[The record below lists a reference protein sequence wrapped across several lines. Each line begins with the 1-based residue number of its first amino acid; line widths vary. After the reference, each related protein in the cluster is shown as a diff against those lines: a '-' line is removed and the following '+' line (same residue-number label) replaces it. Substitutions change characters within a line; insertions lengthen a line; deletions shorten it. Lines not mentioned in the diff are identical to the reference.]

1 MIFTDRTII
10 LQKGISSIND
20 TIILYRGDKEVEIR
34 FTLSES
40 LPFRFGSGAS
50 PNIIEKTEAAYG
62 QLVIKTPN
70 DLPAIFSEVAP
81 TNEGK
86 IVFTITSEMID
97 EITEVGN
104 YTFQI
109 RLFDESMNSR
119 ATLPEVVNGI
129 EIREPIASEDTNK
142 AGVATVGNALTTA
155 ATTEDVFDS
164 EGNYNETTWQK
175 GDRITD
181 AKLNKI
187 EQGITGVNDKIANFN
202 NINDTTAGA
211 ATTYSSNKIETI
223 KEELGSQIKDKAN
236 KNEVFSMANM
246 GQDIKE
252 AMTGGSVAVVGKNAI
267 LTENIVDGQVTY
279 SKTDFLELDNSK
291 QCYTGEVLRNVFL
304 NQASS
309 QNTTTK
315 FIERENSLIAIV
327 KIKPRTTYSILKE
340 KSSTTSTRNVWTYTF
355 SQDKITKVNKYS
367 GNPRNTVNGTY
378 TEITSGDNHNYLYIN
393 YTTKNENCYIQ
404 VAEGTNKNSF
414 YAKGDYNIIIPKN
427 ISVYNKFEVD
437 EKINNLPLEIS
448 NEVDV
453 FQKVLFNKFL
463 CIGDSITKGYRNGN
477 YTDKTKSYPA
487 FLSKLSGWECV
498 NAGEAGF
505 TSINWFN
512 SWSNSYI
519 KEGYDGYIIKLG
531 QNGGLTDTIDT
542 DCIGSSY
549 LDYAETNTGCYC
561 KIIERIMERTPKAK
575 IFLVSI
581 RSSATDTNDVIRK
594 IAAKYNLPFIDLS
607 KYQEN
612 LDASKFHVSASGS
625 SYDVH
630 FNTIGYTYLADA
642 IYKGI
647 LKSIHERE
655 DEYIDF

>member
-1 MIFTDRTII
+1 MSLEKIKEDLNKAITQF
-10 LQKGISSIND
+10 SIEDFNIY
-20 TIILYRGDKEVEIR
+20 TMNELYR
-34 FTLSES
+34 
-40 LPFRFGSGAS
+40 
-50 PNIIEKTEAAYG
+50 
-62 QLVIKTPN
+62 Q
-70 DLPAIFSEVAP
+70 VANK
-81 TNEGK
+81 TNE
-86 IVFTITSEMID
+86 V
-97 EITEVGN
+97 
-104 YTFQI
+104 
-109 RLFDESMNSR
+109 
-119 ATLPEVVNGI
+119 I
-129 EIREPIASEDTNK
+129 EIVKLLQDYLDEQIFIDVENIELK
-142 AGVATVGNALTTA
+142 QQLLENVFNQLIINAGNSNA
-155 ATTEDVFDS
+155 EIV
-164 EGNYNETTWQK
+164 
-175 GDRITD
+175 D
-181 AKLNKI
+181 ARV
-187 EQGITGVNDKIANFN
+187 EADG
-202 NINDTTAGA
+202 
-211 ATTYSSNKIETI
+211 TTYSKLRDRLNSID
-223 KEELGSQIKDKAN
+223 SQIKEKAN

-252 AMTGGSVAVVGKNAI
+252 AMTGGSVAVVGKDTI

-279 SKTDFLELDNSK
+279 SKTDFLELDSSK
-291 QCYTGEVLRNVFL
+291 QCYRGEVLRNISL
-304 NQASS
+304 NQGSS

-315 FIERENSLIAIV
+315 FVERENSLIAIV
-327 KIKPRTTYSILKE
+327 KIKPNTTYSILKE
-340 KSSTTSTRNVWTYTF
+340 ESSITSTHNVWTYTF
-355 SQDKITKVNKYS
+355 SQNKITEVNKYS

-378 TEITSGDNHNYLYIN
+378 VEITSGNNHNYLYIN
-393 YTTKNENCYIQ
+393 YTVTNENCYIQ
-404 VAEGTNKNSF
+404 VAEGANKDSF
-414 YAKGDYNIIIPKN
+414 YSKGDYNVIIPKN

-437 EKINNLPLEIS
+437 EKINNLSLKIPNIP
-448 NEVDV
+448 NIVDD

-463 CIGDSITKGYRNGN
+463 CIGDSITKGYRNSS

-487 FLSKLSGWECV
+487 FLSKLSGWECE

-505 TSINWFN
+505 TCINWFN
-512 SWSNSYI
+512 LWSDKYI

-542 DCIGSSY
+542 DCVGSSY

-594 IAAKYNLPFIDLS
+594 IAVKYNLPFIDLS

-625 SYDVH
+625 SYNVH